1 MLKRNLVLIMI
12 NFNIYVNE
20 LITAY
25 NMADDAFRAD
35 LSAYC
40 VKNNWFGMSPVFQ
53 NGVILVDEAKL
64 DKAKVSFENFCC
76 HYNKPVS
83 DKFDI
88 LYSKFSKFFSD
99 TAKYFKKYSV
109 VRHLD
114 LDDSYCLIDFM
125 CSNLVGELY
134 DSTDREIMDFLEVA
148 HAAVSKNYCDLIV
161 DFVNWLKTK
170 RKTVYQNVYIAN
182 KYSDKS
188 ESSEAY
194 GPDEYLKILYHLFNG
209 DYIEQNSMY
218 RQATESKNYVDTWL
232 FLSLNFLC
240 ALRTTD
246 LVRIPHPKLVSSP
259 EETLKQV
266 ASGTFSDADAKA
278 ILASVVWH
286 LDAIMLKPNKT
297 SRISGVSTI
306 KFHVPV
312 SLEVHMGTLFAAA
325 EAHFQLQ
332 KNFQDEPLI
341 HVITSYESINRYM
354 GKDIGDLFLESD
366 FRCRSANKSF
376 LQIVEMLTDDVLGT
390 NDEFHIQGYM
400 LAALARS
407 HKGSYGNFSATT
419 SIYIRD
425 AKMSGYT
432 ANYVA
437 RELFERGVL
446 SAIPSMLLMMIT
458 NKDYNKLP
466 VPSQTEL
473 LKTLNMTP
481 LDVERSVSLM
491 QINMMLSREIV
502 KTIYQ
507 SCSKESILE
516 ILHRIGSNQAASKCN
531 GCLCIMSAMR
541 KLCPYPDNTNCV
553 SCEYEISTKTT
564 MYLMVKEY
572 KRLNGVYNQSHS
584 ELEKARCKSMAQTVI
599 LPAINEMLSEIEEQ
613 YGSEA
618 LKVLEQVVSKGVF

>member
-1 MLKRNLVLIMI
+1 MI
-12 NFNIYVNE
+12 NFNTYVND
-20 LITAY
+20 LIVAY
-25 NMADDAFRAD
+25 NILNDAFRAD
-35 LSAYC
+35 LSAHC
-40 VKNNWFGMSPVFQ
+40 IKNNWFGMSPVFQ

-64 DKAKVSFENFCC
+64 DKAKSSFENFCRN
-76 HYNKPVS
+76 YNKPVS

-88 LYSKFSKFFSD
+88 LYSKFSKLFPD
-99 TAKYFKKYSV
+99 TAKYFKKYSASH
-109 VRHLD
+109 HLE
-114 LDDSYCLIDFM
+114 LDVSYYLMDFM

-134 DSTDREIMDFLEVA
+134 DSPDREIMDFLEVS
-148 HAAVSKNYCDLIV
+148 HDTVSKTYCDLIV

-170 RKTVYQNVYIAN
+170 RKTIYQNIYVVN
-182 KYSDKS
+182 KYSDRS

-194 GPDEYLKILYHLFNG
+194 NPDEYLKILYHLFNA
-209 DYIEQNSMY
+209 DYIKHNSMY
-218 RQATESKNYVDTWL
+218 QYAVKSKNYVDTWL

-246 LVRIPHPKLVSSP
+246 LVRIPHPRLVDSP
-259 EETLKQV
+259 TETLSQV
-266 ASGTFSDADAKA
+266 ASGTFSEADAK
-278 ILASVVWH
+278 IVLASVVWH

-297 SRISGVSTI
+297 SCISGVSSI
-306 KFHVPV
+306 KFHVPA

-325 EAHFQLQ
+325 EAHFQL
-332 KNFQDEPLI
+332 KKISQDEPLI
-341 HVITSYESINRYM
+341 RVIRSYEAINSYM
-354 GKDIGDLFLESD
+354 GEEIGNLFLESD

-376 LQIVEMLTDDVLGT
+376 LQMVEMLTDDVLGT
-390 NDEFHIQGYM
+390 NDEFHVQGYM

-437 RELFERGVL
+437 KELFERGVL
-446 SAIPSMLLMMIT
+446 SAIPSMLLKMIT
-458 NKDYNKLP
+458 NDDYNKLP

-473 LKTLNMTP
+473 LKTLDMTP

-491 QINMMLSREIV
+491 QSNMTTSIEIV

-507 SCSKESILE
+507 SCNKESILQ
-516 ILHRIGSNQAASKCN
+516 ILHRIGSNQAASKCD
-531 GCLCIMSAMR
+531 GCFCVMSAMR

-564 MYLMVKEY
+564 MYLMVTEY
-572 KRLNGVYNQSHS
+572 KRLISIYNKSS
-584 ELEKARCKSMAQTVI
+584 SNLEKLRCKSMAQNVI
-599 LPAINEMLSEIEEQ
+599 LPAINEMLSEIETQ
-613 YGSEA
+613 YGSKA
-618 LKVLEQVVSKGVF
+618 LKILEQVISKGVF